1 MDVLNDLLGGF
12 EGALAPMNLVWVL
25 VGCLLGTA
33 VGVLPGLGSSM
44 AVALLLPMTFALDP
58 TAAFIMFAGVYFGGL
73 FGDSTMAILMNTPG
87 SGSAIASTFEGHAMA
102 KAGRAPQALATAAIG
117 AFIGGMVSSLC
128 VVFLA
133 PALAELST
141 AFGPAEYVA
150 LALFAFVATSSVV
163 ADSVVAGLASLTLGL
178 GIAMVGI
185 DSVTGVERFT
195 GGVPELFDGI
205 SLVTVTVAVLAL
217 GEVFRVV
224 SRARREPRR
233 TASDLSRW
241 PRLSRSELKEAAPA
255 WARGTAIGLPFGV
268 IPVGGSEVPTFMA
281 YSLEKRLDARR
292 TKPMF
297 GRGAIRGLAA
307 PEAAGNAT
315 TGTAM
320 ASLLALGLPV
330 SSTAAIM
337 LAAFKQYGLQ
347 PGPLLFDRAP
357 DLVWALLASFFIA
370 MIVLLL
376 LNLPLAGVWARLI
389 DIPRPYLYAGIAVFC
404 AMGVYATSAS
414 TFELWLLW
422 GLAILGFAMRRFGV
436 PLAPLMIGIVLGP
449 LAETSSRDALLSAG
463 GDPAVFISS
472 PIAVV
477 IYVVLLIVIGITVT
491 GKLRARSG
499 RTDALAAV
507 GRAGGSYTRPLK
519 TISKRMRDRHRRR

>member
-1 MDVLNDLLGGF
+1 MDILNSLLGGF
-12 EGALAPMNLVWVL
+12 AGALSPMNLVWVL
-25 VGCLLGTA
+25 IGCILGTA

-58 TAAFIMFAGVYFGGL
+58 TAAFILFAGVYFGGL

-117 AFIGGMVSSLC
+117 AFIGGMVSSIV

-141 AFGPAEYVA
+141 AFGPAEYLA

-163 ADSVVAGLASLTLGL
+163 ADSVTAGLASLAIGL
-178 GIAMVGI
+178 SLALVGI
-185 DSVTGVERFT
+185 DSVTGIERFT
-195 GGVPELFDGI
+195 SGAPELFDGI
-205 SLVTVTVAVLAL
+205 SLITVTVAILAL

-224 SRARREPRR
+224 SRARSEPVRSAQPL
-233 TASDLSRW
+233 TRW
-241 PRLSRSELKEAAPA
+241 PRLSRREMKEAAPA

-281 YSLEKRLDARR
+281 YSLERRLDKRR
-292 TKPMF
+292 PSPKF

-337 LAAFKQYGLQ
+337 LAAFRQYGIQ
-347 PGPLLFDRAP
+347 PGPLLFERAP

-376 LNLPLAGVWARLI
+376 LNLPLAGLWAKLI

-404 AMGVYATSAS
+404 ALGVYATSAS
-414 TFELWLLW
+414 TFELWLLL
-422 GLAILGFAMRRFGV
+422 GLALLGFAMRRFGI
-436 PLAPLMIGIVLGP
+436 PLAPLMIGMVLGP
-449 LAETSSRDALLSAG
+449 LAETSSRDALLSSG
-463 GDPAVFISS
+463 GDATVLVSS
-472 PIAVV
+472 PIALAIYAVLLVV
-477 IYVVLLIVIGITVT
+477 ITIAAI

-499 RTDALAAV
+499 RNDPLAAV
-507 GRAGGSYTRPLK
+507 GRAAGSHTESVRTVDEKRP
-519 TISKRMRDRHRRR
+519 KRRK

>member
-1 MDVLNDLLGGF
+1 MDILTNLLGGF
-12 EGALAPMNLVWVL
+12 AGAFSPMNLVWVL

-58 TAAFIMFAGVYFGGL
+58 TAAFILFAGIYFGGL

-102 KAGRAPQALATAAIG
+102 KDGRAPQALATAAIG
-117 AFIGGMVSSLC
+117 AFIGGMVSSVV

-133 PALAELST
+133 PTLARLST
-141 AFGPAEYVA
+141 AFGPAEYLA

-163 ADSVVAGLASLTLGL
+163 TDSVAAGLASLVIGL
-178 GIAMVGI
+178 SLAMVGI
-185 DSVTGVERFT
+185 DSVTGIERFT
-195 GGVPELFDGI
+195 AGVPELFDGI
-205 SLVTVTVAVLAL
+205 SLITVTVAILAL

-224 SRARREPRR
+224 SRARSEPVRR
-233 TASDLSRW
+233 ARPLARW
-241 PRLSRSELKEAAPA
+241 PRLSRREMREASPA

-281 YSLEKRLDARR
+281 YSLERRLDARR
-292 TKPMF
+292 ASPAF

-337 LAAFKQYGLQ
+337 LAAFRQYGIQ
-347 PGPLLFDRAP
+347 PGPLLFERAP
-357 DLVWALLASFFIA
+357 ELVWALLASFFIA
-370 MIVLLL
+370 MVVLLL
-376 LNLPLAGVWARLI
+376 LNLPLAGLWAKLI

-404 AMGVYATSAS
+404 ALGVYATSAS
-414 TFELWLLW
+414 TFELWLLL
-422 GLAILGFAMRRFGV
+422 GLAILGFAMRRFGI
-436 PLAPLMIGIVLGP
+436 PLAPLMIGMVLGP
-449 LAETSSRDALLSAG
+449 LAETSARDALLSSG
-463 GDPAVFISS
+463 GDTSVFISS
-472 PIAVV
+472 PIAVA
-477 IYVVLLIVIGITVT
+477 IYGVLLVVLSITAV

-499 RTDALAAV
+499 RNDPLAAV
-507 GRAGGSYTRPLK
+507 GRAGGSHTESIVTVK
-519 TISKRMRDRHRRR
+519 RRRGRDKK